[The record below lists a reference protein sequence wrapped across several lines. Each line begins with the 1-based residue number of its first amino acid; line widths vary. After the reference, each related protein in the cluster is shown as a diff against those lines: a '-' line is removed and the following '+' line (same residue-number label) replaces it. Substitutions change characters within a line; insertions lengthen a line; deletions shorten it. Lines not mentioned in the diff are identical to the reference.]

1 MGEAVRVL
9 HVLGNTNLGGAES
22 RIMDLYRHTDRNR
35 VQFDFLVHS
44 GEEGFFEKEIRE
56 LGGRIFRVPRFRIY
70 NYFSYRKALKEFF
83 QKHHEF
89 ALVQGHMTSTAAIY
103 LPIAKKAGVK
113 KTAAHARSAGVDK
126 GLKGTMTRFLRRNL
140 ADKADYLFTCSEL
153 AGISVYGE
161 KAVQEGKTIFIPNAI
176 DCAGFTFDPEKRKKM
191 REELGLTDAIII
203 GHVGRF
209 HYAKNHEYLLRVFA
223 ELCRMSAGAGD
234 STAETG
240 ADQKYHLILLGE
252 GPLMEDTRKLAEEL
266 GVADKVHFLG
276 NHKNIADYYQAM
288 DYFVYPSR
296 YEGMPGTIVEAQA
309 SGLPCLMSDTICRE
323 VIVTELVET
332 MSIEKE
338 PKVWAEGLQRRIDA
352 LVSKQENREK
362 YAAKMAAAGF
372 DVQAQAERM
381 MRFYE
386 SGRWEN
392 E

>member
-44 GEEGFFEKEIRE
+44 GEEGFYEKEIRE

-83 QKHHEF
+83 QEHHEF

-161 KAVQEGKTIFIPNAI
+161 KAVREGKTIFIPNAI

-191 REELGLTDAIII
+191 REELGLTDSFII

-223 ELCRMSAGAGD
+223 ELCRMSAGAGG

-240 ADQKYHLILLGE
+240 ADQNYHLILLGE

-332 MSIEKE
+332 MSIEEE
-338 PKVWAEGLQRRIDA
+338 PKAWAEGLQRRMDA

>member
-44 GEEGFFEKEIRE
+44 GEEGFYEKEIRE

-161 KAVQEGKTIFIPNAI
+161 KAVREGKTIFIPNAI

-223 ELCRMSAGAGD
+223 ELCRMSAGAGG

-266 GVADKVHFLG
+266 GVADRVHFLG
-276 NHKNIADYYQAM
+276 NHKNIADYYQVM

-323 VIVTELVET
+323 VIATELVET
-332 MSIEKE
+332 MSIEIE
-338 PKVWAEGLQRRIDA
+338 PKVWAEVLQRRMDA
-352 LVSKQENREK
+352 LVPKQVNREK

>member
-44 GEEGFFEKEIRE
+44 GEEGFYEKEIRE

-126 GLKGTMTRFLRRNL
+126 GLKGIMTRFLRRNL
-140 ADKADYLFTCSEL
+140 ADKADYLFTCSEF

-176 DCAGFTFDPEKRKKM
+176 DCAEFTFDPEKRKKM
-191 REELGLTDAIII
+191 CEELGLTDALII

-223 ELCRMSAGAGD
+223 ELCRMSAGAGG

-240 ADQKYHLILLGE
+240 ADQNYHLILLGE

-266 GVADKVHFLG
+266 GVVDRVHFLG